1 MKEYVINSAD
11 EGQTLLKYLEKV
23 LPGAKGGV
31 VFKALRKKNIVLNGG
46 KATGKEV
53 LKERDSVKVFFSD
66 EVIESFKPRF
76 GKDAAKVSV
85 KKEDLKR
92 FKKNIVFEDTNIL
105 IVNKDADLLS
115 QSDGSGS
122 ISLND
127 MLLSY
132 LENEVK
138 HYAVKPSVC
147 NRLDRNTSGLV
158 LCGKTQKGLK
168 ALSEVI
174 KDRSLKKYYY
184 AIVFGELKGKLELK
198 GYLHKDRETNKA
210 EITED
215 KRYEDSDPVETIA
228 EKEGKI
234 RVKNCDLTLL
244 KVQLVTGKPHQI
256 RAHLLYAGYPVLGD
270 MKYFTEDSRACSEL
284 LNIKRQML
292 HAFRVE
298 FPKMDKEFS
307 SISGKSFE
315 AELKDDMKALLKYR
329 V

>member
-1 MKEYVINSAD
+1 MKEYVIESAD

-66 EVIESFKPRF
+66 EVIEGFKPKF
-76 GKDAAKVSV
+76 GKDALKVSV
-85 KKEDLKR
+85 KKEELKR
-92 FKKNIVFEDTNIL
+92 FKKNIVFEDANIL

-174 KDRSLKKYYY
+174 RDRSLKKYYY
-184 AIVFGELKGKLELK
+184 AIVCGDLKGKLKLK
-198 GYLHKDRETNKA
+198 GYLHKDREKNMA

-228 EKEGKI
+228 EKEGRI
-234 RVKNCDLTLL
+234 RIKDHDLSLL
-244 KVQLVTGKPHQI
+244 KVLLVTGKPHQI
-256 RAHLLYAGYPVLGD
+256 RAHLLSAGYPVLGD
-270 MKYFTEDSRACSEL
+270 MKYFTGESKKCAEEL
-284 LNIKRQML
+284 NVRRQML

-298 FPKMDKEFS
+298 FPKMDKELS
-307 SISGKSFE
+307 SVSNKSFE
-315 AELKDDMKALLKYR
+315 AELKDDMKSLLKYR

>member
-53 LKERDSVKVFFSD
+53 LKEGDSVKVFFSD
-66 EVIESFKPRF
+66 EVIESFKPKF

-85 KKEDLKR
+85 KKEELKR
-92 FKKNIVFEDTNIL
+92 FTKNIVFEDTNRL

-198 GYLHKDRETNKA
+198 GYLHKDKEKNMA

-234 RVKNCDLTLL
+234 RVKNYDLTLL

-256 RAHLLYAGYPVLGD
+256 RAHLLHAGYPVLGD
-270 MKYFTEDSRACSEL
+270 MKYFTEGSRACSEAL
-284 LNIKRQML
+284 SIKRQML

-315 AELKDDMKALLKYR
+315 AELKDDMKSLLKYR

>member
-66 EVIESFKPRF
+66 EVIEGFKPKF
-76 GKDAAKVSV
+76 GKDALKVSV
-85 KKEDLKR
+85 KKEELKR
-92 FKKNIVFEDTNIL
+92 FKKNIVFEDANIL
-105 IVNKDADLLS
+105 IVNKDADPLS

-174 KDRSLKKYYY
+174 QDRSLKKYYY

-198 GYLHKDRETNKA
+198 GYLHKDKEKNMA

-234 RVKNCDLTLL
+234 RVKNYDLTLL

-256 RAHLLYAGYPVLGD
+256 RAHLLHAGYPVLGD
-270 MKYFTEDSRACSEL
+270 MKYFTEDSRACSEAL
-284 LNIKRQML
+284 SIKRQML

-315 AELKDDMKALLKYR
+315 AELKDDMKSLLKYR

>member
-66 EVIESFKPRF
+66 EVIESFKPKF

-85 KKEDLKR
+85 KKEELKR

-184 AIVFGELKGKLELK
+184 AIVLGELKGKLELK
-198 GYLHKDRETNKA
+198 GYLHKDKEKNMA

-234 RVKNCDLTLL
+234 RVKNYDLTLL

-256 RAHLLYAGYPVLGD
+256 RAHLLHAGYPVLGD

-315 AELKDDMKALLKYR
+315 AELKDDMKSLLKYR

>member
-85 KKEDLKR
+85 KKEELKR

-184 AIVFGELKGKLELK
+184 AIVVGELKGKLELK
-198 GYLHKDRETNKA
+198 GYLHKDKEKNMA

-234 RVKNCDLTLL
+234 RVKNYDLTLL

-256 RAHLLYAGYPVLGD
+256 RAHLLHAGYPVLGD
-270 MKYFTEDSRACSEL
+270 MKYFTEDSRACSETL
-284 LNIKRQML
+284 SIKRQML

-315 AELKDDMKALLKYR
+315 AELKDDMKSLLKYR